1 MSNVPHYDQPE
12 EQQPYY
18 KKIVDLLEHY
28 EDGWNLF
35 IKAHKENN
43 YDYPM
48 TRKPEHEN
56 NPYIPDTWIELTDAV
71 CQIIAKDKY
80 ELDVYPNLIEIIRS
94 DQMLDAYTT
103 TGLPYSYP
111 HWSFGKRRME
121 EERKYD
127 ASKHMA
133 YEIVIN
139 SNPCLSYCMDS
150 NTPLLQMI
158 VIAHAAYGHNAVF
171 KNNYLFK
178 DENTGADTILADNRR
193 MRDYVLECEK
203 RYGEQ
208 EVRTLL
214 NLCHAMKFVDTSDN
228 MLARK
233 PNARELEERRRE
245 QNLLAHLNPPSTS
258 VFNTAA
264 NQNDKK
270 IEGYVHPRAGE
281 KNLLVFMADNAP
293 HLPEWKRNIMRM
305 VSRISQYFK
314 PQMMTKTLNEGMATF
329 THDKIITTMRDIGLV
344 DYGMYQEY
352 KQINAGVL
360 FQQAGVVPE
369 RDEDGK
375 IIRDENGK
383 IVEKLVGAQFNP
395 YRLGL
400 SILQDIER
408 ICKDPTEEDKKWFP
422 QFAGESDWMGMVK
435 HAVFSSSDETFI
447 QQYLSPKVMR
457 DLDMLAAEGKAKRP
471 FVEVTAIHAG
481 EGFRKMRDVL
491 AADQRIWDK
500 LPQIELYDY
509 QSRTDRCLILRHKSV
524 NGKLLDTKDAEMIL
538 EYMHHQWEHPVVIE
552 SIDEEG
558 EIIDYMSSPPN
569 YDYTLHASHRLTANG
584 PRP

>member
-1 MSNVPHYDQPE
+1 MSYVPHYDQPE
-12 EQQPYY
+12 EQQGYY
-18 KKIVDLLEHY
+18 KKIVELLEHY
-28 EDGWNLF
+28 EDGWNVF
-35 IKAHKENN
+35 INAHKENN
-43 YDYPM
+43 YDYPLV
-48 TRKPEHEN
+48 RKPEHEN

-103 TGLPYSYP
+103 TGLPYSYR

-178 DENTGADTILADNRR
+178 DENTGADTILTENKR
-193 MRDYVLECEK
+193 MRDYVAECEK

-208 EVRTLL
+208 EVRMLL
-214 NLCHAMKFVDTSDN
+214 NFCHALKFVDTSDN
-228 MLARK
+228 MRAHK
-233 PNARELEERRRE
+233 PTQREWEQKRRQ
-245 QNLLAHLNPPSTS
+245 QNLQAHLNPPSTS
-258 VFNTAA
+258 VFNSVA
-264 NQNDKK
+264 NQNAKPVED
-270 IEGYVHPRAGE
+270 YAHPRAGE
-281 KNLLVFMADNAP
+281 KNILMFMAENAP

-314 PQMMTKTLNEGMATF
+314 PQMVTKILNEGMATY

-360 FQQAGVVPE
+360 FQQPGVVFA

-375 IIRDENGK
+375 IVRDENGQP
-383 IVEKLVGAQFNP
+383 VEQLVGAQWNP

-400 SILQDIER
+400 TILQEIER
-408 ICKDPTEEDKKWFP
+408 ICKEPTEEDKKWFP
-422 QFAGESDWMGMVK
+422 QFAGEPDWFGMVK

-447 QQYLSPKVMR
+447 QQYLSPKAMR
-457 DLDMLAAEGKAKRP
+457 ELNMLSVESRVENK
-471 FVEVTAIHAG
+471 FYEVTAIHAG
-481 EGFRKMRDVL
+481 EGFRKMREVL
-491 AADQRIWDK
+491 AADQRIWEK
-500 LPQIELYDY
+500 LPHIELYDY
-509 QSRTDRCLILRHKSV
+509 QDRTDRCLILRHKSYD
-524 NGKLLDTKDAEMIL
+524 GKLLDTVDAEMIL

-552 SIDEEG
+552 SVDENG
-558 EIIDYMSSPPN
+558 EVIDYMASPPN
-569 YDYTLHASHRLTANG
+569 YDYTLYASHRPAVNG
-584 PRP
+584 PKP